1 MQQVRAKDFS
11 TVGRLEGMS
20 GPFKLS
26 TDEKYAQIQDKF
38 VLNLE
43 TGKLLNDGPALA

>member
-1 MQQVRAKDFS
+1 MQQVHSSDFS
-11 TVGRLEGMS
+11 TLKRVEGMS